1 MDIESLDLGLY
12 PPPAHF
18 VSYIKT
24 LDRADIAGGMF
35 MRLLEAY
42 RTAKGSGPADDTQDI
57 DIKGET
63 QSILIDPKEPDPL
76 R

>member
-1 MDIESLDLGLY
+1 LDLGLY

-18 VSYIKT
+18 VSYIKN

-35 MRLLEAY
+35 VRLLEAY
-42 RTAKGSGPADDTQDI
+42 RTTTGPVSADDRQDSN
-57 DIKGET
+57 IKGET
-63 QSILIDPKEPDPL
+63 QSILMDPREPDPL